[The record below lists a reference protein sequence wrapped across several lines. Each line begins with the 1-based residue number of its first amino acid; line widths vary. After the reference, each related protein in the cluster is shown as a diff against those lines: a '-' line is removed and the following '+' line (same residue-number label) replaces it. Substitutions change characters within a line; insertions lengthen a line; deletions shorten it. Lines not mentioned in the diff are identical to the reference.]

1 MVFTVPPLAS
11 VGMHEQAA
19 RQLALKTHVNQGD
32 TASWYSSRRVAERFS
47 GFKVLVEETSG
58 RLLGGYLLGPDAGE
72 TINIFAFA
80 IRKGL
85 TSADLKDMLF
95 AYPTLASD
103 VVYMV

>member
-1 MVFTVPPLAS
+1 M
-11 VGMHEQAA
+11 
-19 RQLALKTHVNQGD
+19 
-32 TASWYSSRRVAERFS
+32 
-47 GFKVLVEETSG
+47 
-58 RLLGGYLLGPDAGE
+58 GPDAGE